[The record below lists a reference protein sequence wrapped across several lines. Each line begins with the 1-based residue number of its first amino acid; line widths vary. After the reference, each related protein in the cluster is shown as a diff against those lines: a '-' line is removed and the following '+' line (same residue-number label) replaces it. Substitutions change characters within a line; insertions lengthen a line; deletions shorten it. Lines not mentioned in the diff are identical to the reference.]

1 MWEENVSSGL
11 KVHQTAA
18 KNTSADIKA
27 LFCVRQ
33 VGHQSR
39 RLKRFKL
46 SGANVSI
53 QSVIRCL
60 RAMKLDM
67 MSAEH
72 YSLISI
78 SGTWSS
84 LVVKQP

>member
-1 MWEENVSSGL
+1 MWRKNASSGL
-11 KVHQTAA
+11 KIHPSQ
-18 KNTSADIKA
+18 NTSADIKA
-27 LFCVRQ
+27 LFWVCQVR
-33 VGHQSR
+33 HQSR

-46 SGANVSI
+46 SGANVSV

-67 MSAEH
+67 MSVEH

-78 SGTWSS
+78 GSSWSS